1 MPQPSHSHGFETY
14 SGRRFSAA
22 PSKKLGLRL
31 FPLLALAGL
40 LTGCG
45 STRPS
50 LGTAGQPPFNTAN
63 GEGNLVSQQLVT
75 TYPTATSSTQA
86 GLDTFYSQTICP
98 SSLTSQNCALNQANL
113 NTAQFGNFDVTADP
127 IANNAAGVKLV
138 DAVKLDYTAINVDQT
153 PVKVSGG
160 LAVPEIAPSA
170 IKGVILYFHGTTVQR
185 TNVPSN
191 FTATTNA
198 DYTDGTLL
206 AAVWASQGYVVVMP
220 DYIGLGDDTTH
231 VHPYVVYPQ
240 QNAQTGFAML
250 KAAESVL
257 SSKYQISGNLPL
269 YITGYSEGGAY
280 ALQAAH
286 MMQNNPQYASVLNV
300 TLKDDVPL
308 SGFFDLSGTGV
319 PYLFYNMDPSATS
332 NPYYA
337 YSPLTSIASKPY
349 LSAYLT
355 LSFANYAN
363 IPPTTILADSFYNY
377 PCSGGS
383 NCNTL
388 DTTYFTGPLTNA
400 YDTTVITLADA
411 QAEEAGWGV
420 FTNNSVKPLLTP
432 AYAAA
437 LQNQDTTNPLYQ
449 QLVNADTYPFTPA
462 FRVTLVSLSQD
473 SVVTRVNS
481 DVAYAYFTKQNA
493 KGPYQEV
500 LVPNG
505 NFMISDGEYL
515 PNAEVDHV
523 TELPFMSILILNQ
536 FNQAK

>member
-1 MPQPSHSHGFETY
+1 MSPTFRMRACSLPILSV
-14 SGRRFSAA
+14 
-22 PSKKLGLRL
+22 
-31 FPLLALAGL
+31 LLAALVA
-40 LTGCG
+40 GCG
-45 STRPS
+45 SSKPT
-50 LGTAGQPPFNTAN
+50 LGAAGQPPFNTAA

-75 TYPTATSSTQA
+75 TFSTASTSTQA
-86 GLDTFYSQTICP
+86 GLDAFYSQTICP
-98 SSLTSQNCALNQANL
+98 SSLTSQNCATNQASL
-113 NTAQFGNFDVTADP
+113 NTAQFGNFDLSADP

-138 DAVKLDYTAINVDQT
+138 DAIKLDYTAINVDQT
-153 PVKVSGG
+153 PVQVSGG

-191 FTATTNA
+191 FTATTDA
-198 DYTDGTLL
+198 TYTDGTLL

-231 VHPYVVYPQ
+231 VHPYVVYPA

-250 KAAESVL
+250 KAAETVL
-257 SSKYQISGNLPL
+257 ASKYQITANLPL
-269 YITGYSEGGAY
+269 FITGYSEGGAY

-286 MMQNNPQYASVLNV
+286 MMQTNAQYASVLNV

-319 PYLFYNMDPSATS
+319 SYLFYNMDPNASS

-355 LSFANYAN
+355 LSFANYSN
-363 IPPTTILADSFYNY
+363 ITPTTILASSFYNF
-377 PCSGGS
+377 PCSSGS

-388 DTTYFTGPLTNA
+388 DTTYFTGPQTSN

-411 QAEEAGWGV
+411 QAESAGWGV
-420 FTNNSVKPLLTP
+420 FTNNAVTPLLTP
-432 AYAAA
+432 AYATA

-449 QLVNADTYPFTPA
+449 QLVNADTYTFTPS
-462 FRVTLVSLSQD
+462 FPVTLVSLQQD

-481 DVAYAYFTKQNA
+481 DVAFAYFTRQNA
-493 KGPYQEV
+493 KGPYQEI
-500 LVPNG
+500 LVPNSS
-505 NFMISDGEYL
+505 FMVSDGEYL
-515 PNAEVDHV
+515 PNAEVDHL
-523 TELPFMSILILNQ
+523 TEVPFLSVLILNQ
-536 FNQAK
+536 FNQAH